1 MQSII
6 WSQDGLKLLDQ
17 TLLPSRTEYISCQD
31 YRRVADAIRRLEVR
45 GAPAIGVAAAFA
57 MVLGAREVSESGGDF
72 LPALRNI
79 AKELKQTRPTAVN
92 LFWAIDRMLAAAS
105 RLEAA
110 QKDEILAALED
121 EALALAE
128 EDKTVNQKIAKYGA
142 DLFSSEISIL
152 THCNAG
158 ALATVA
164 FGTALGVIRHA
175 WGEGKIRR
183 VFADETRP
191 LLQGA
196 RLTAWEMMQEGIPVT
211 LITDSMAGW
220 VMKKRMV
227 DAVIVG
233 ADRITLDGDVAN
245 KIGTYSVAILAKEHN
260 IPFYV
265 AAPVATFDFSI
276 KSGEDIVIEER
287 SSREVTS
294 FGGVD
299 TAPGGVDV
307 FNPAF
312 DVTPNSLVTAIVT
325 ECGVIRPPFAAAID
339 KLNDKKGGR

>member
-6 WSQDGLKLLDQ
+6 WSQDGLQLLNQ
-17 TLLPSRTEYISCQD
+17 TLLPSRTEYIFCSD

-57 MVLGAREVSESGGDF
+57 MVLGAREASAGDF
-72 LPALRNI
+72 LPTLRTI
-79 AKELKQTRPTAVN
+79 AKELKKTRPTAVN
-92 LFWAIDRMLAAAS
+92 LFWAIDRMLAVAS
-105 RLEAA
+105 RYEATEKNEVLAVLEA
-110 QKDEILAALED
+110 
-121 EALALAE
+121 EALAIAE
-128 EDKTVNQKIAKYGA
+128 EDRTVNQKIAKYGA
-142 DLFSSEISIL
+142 DLFRSEISIL

-164 FGTALGVIRHA
+164 FGTALGIIRQA
-175 WGEGKIRR
+175 WEEGKISR

-196 RLTAWEMMQEGIPVT
+196 RLTTWEMMQEGIPVT

-233 ADRITLDGDVAN
+233 ADRIALNGDVAN

-276 KSGEDIVIEER
+276 KSGEDIIIEER

-299 TAPGGVDV
+299 TAPSGVDV

-312 DVTPNSLVTAIVT
+312 DVTPNSLVTAIIT
-325 ECGVIRPPFAAAID
+325 EHGVIRPPYAAEILQ
-339 KLNDKKGGR
+339 LNDKKGGE